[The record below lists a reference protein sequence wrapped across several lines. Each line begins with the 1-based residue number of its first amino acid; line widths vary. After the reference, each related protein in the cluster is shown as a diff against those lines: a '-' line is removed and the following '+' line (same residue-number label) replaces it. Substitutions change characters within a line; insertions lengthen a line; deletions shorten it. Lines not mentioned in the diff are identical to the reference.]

1 MTPAQIKTEIA
12 ELTEIVRYSP
22 GAKANVA
29 ATKIVSLKRK
39 LAELE
44 QEKAN

>member
-12 ELTEIVRYSP
+12 ELTEVVRYSP
-22 GAKANVA
+22 GGKANIA

-39 LAELE
+39 LAEIE
-44 QEKAN
+44 QEKSN

>member
-1 MTPAQIKTEIA
+1 MTATQIKTKIA
-12 ELTEIVRYSP
+12 ELTEVVRYSA
-22 GAKANVA
+22 GARANVA

-39 LAELE
+39 LAEME

>member
-1 MTPAQIKTEIA
+1 MTADQIRAEIA
-12 ELTEIVRYSP
+12 ELTAVVRYSP
-22 GAKANVA
+22 GSKANVA
-29 ATKIVSLKRK
+29 ATKIVGLKRK